1 MAITNP
7 EAIKFTDEQIRP
19 LAESVRA
26 LKVRIDAATVKWFAG
41 MNVLVGSKS
50 EDTIDDKREADG
62 VSRLTSAD
70 VVAVMTQLLAIQAA
84 LNQGG
89 VAGVIEKPCVRAIG
103 VN

>member
-19 LAESVRA
+19 MAESVRG
-26 LKVRIDAATVKWFAG
+26 LKVRIDAAATKWLGG
-41 MNVLVGSKS
+41 MSAIVGSKA
-50 EDTIDDKREADG
+50 EDTIEDKRDADG

-70 VVAVMTQLLAIQAA
+70 VVAVMTQLLAIQNI
-84 LNQGG
+84 LDQGG